1 MKLDYSR
8 QDQLLSRFKNPYDPG
23 PAQGG
28 TGRPQLSP
36 SGPRL
41 PELLQK
47 ARTAHLASRLTRLT
61 SGFLYSFFLRFSK
74 VFPYQCRFSRFS
86 QLSRLS
92 RFCLLVVSSK
102 KNSTFRVPTS
112 PFKSPS
118 RSSRW
123 LPYALYFPEIVFIKQ
138 PPPPPLPPLSL
149 AEGFALC
156 MPPLASWE

>member
-28 TGRPQLSP
+28 TGMPQSAP

-47 ARTAHLASRLTRLT
+47 ARTAHLASRLTRFT
-61 SGFLYSFFLRFSK
+61 SGFLYSFFVFFSK

-86 QLSRLS
+86 QLSQLS

-118 RSSRW
+118 RSTSR
-123 LPYALYFPEIVFIKQ
+123 LARLAGYPM
-138 PPPPPLPPLSL
+138 LSTFL
-149 AEGFALC
+149 KSYL
-156 MPPLASWE
+156 